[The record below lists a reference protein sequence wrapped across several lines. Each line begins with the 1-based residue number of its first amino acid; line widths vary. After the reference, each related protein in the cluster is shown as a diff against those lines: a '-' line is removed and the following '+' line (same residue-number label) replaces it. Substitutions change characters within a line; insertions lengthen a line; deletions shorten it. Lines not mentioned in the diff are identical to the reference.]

1 MGDSLAELY
10 PILVPV
16 IGQPVHETRMN
27 KEVHTQN

>member
-10 PILVPV
+10 PLLVPV
-16 IGQPVHETRMN
+16 IGQLVHETRMN